1 MERPGKS
8 EAGVRQMREAG
19 VGQEEAEEWGGG
31 AGLGGGGRGWG
42 LANEKQEFGMCQTGL
57 GGKVDI
63 NHQPG

>member
-31 AGLGGGGRGWG
+31 EGGGGREGVEGWPRRRSHS
-42 LANEKQEFGMCQTGL
+42 ECVRW
-57 GGKVDI
+57 GGR
-63 NHQPG
+63 GGE